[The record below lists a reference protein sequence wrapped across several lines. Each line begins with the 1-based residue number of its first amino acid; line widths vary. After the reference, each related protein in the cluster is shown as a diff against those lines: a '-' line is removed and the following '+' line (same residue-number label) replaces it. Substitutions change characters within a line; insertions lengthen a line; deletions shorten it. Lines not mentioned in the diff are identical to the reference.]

1 VAQPAVE
8 FAYTFP
14 VASRLAGQAD
24 RTLALATAEA
34 PGADPLLFRGQVR
47 EPVSFA
53 EALLTVGAVA
63 RARFSVPPA
72 MLGKILLLADP
83 VVTAA
88 DDRLRFEAF
97 SACASVYGRLD
108 LLPESVD
115 GVFHGSGTTNVDL
128 GADVRAALAGVTA
141 DARLDLEVGQDRL
154 AVEVDG
160 ERHDERRVALPD
172 RWVRGFSESQA
183 IMAGMT
189 RRFQADGAAFRRF
202 LRALPKGAKHAVH
215 VTARE
220 SDLAIG
226 HRPTEGGVPVLVT
239 DRLRLLERLAR
250 LTTGVEVFADDVGAS
265 AWTLTLPGSRFT
277 LAISTEA
284 WRGFSG
290 EGQLLESLAIPEDR
304 RIRARVASAI
314 AWRST
319 VSAEAL
325 ARELDVER
333 RVVDAALARLAVA
346 GTLGYDIADG
356 TYFVRRLP
364 FVNAGS
370 DGRQPRLRKAH
381 ELLDAGAVRLESRA
395 DDAVGIV
402 GWVTGR
408 SSEYRVRIDP
418 DGRAC
423 TCPWWGRHPGD
434 RGPCAHMLA
443 VQLAAA
449 AGREGRANVGQAE
462 AEPEAALP

>member
-1 VAQPAVE
+1 VAHTAVE
-8 FAYTFP
+8 FAYSFP
-14 VASRLAGQAD
+14 VGSRLEGQAD
-24 RTLALATAEA
+24 RTLALATAETR
-34 PGADPLLFRGQVR
+34 GTDPLLFRGQVR
-47 EPVSFA
+47 DPMAFA
-53 EALLTVGAVA
+53 DALLTVGAVA

-97 SACASVYGRLD
+97 SSCASVYGRLD
-108 LLPESVD
+108 LLPGSVD
-115 GVFHGSGTTNVDL
+115 GLFHGSGTTNVDL

-160 ERHDERRVALPD
+160 ERREERRVALPE
-172 RWVRGFSESQA
+172 RWVRGFSETQA

-189 RRFQADGAAFRRF
+189 RRLEGDGAAFRRF
-202 LRALPKGAKHAVH
+202 LRALPKGAKHAVY
-215 VTARE
+215 VTPRDG
-220 SDLAIG
+220 DLAVG
-226 HRPTEGGVPVLVT
+226 HRPVEGTVPVLVT
-239 DRLRLLERLAR
+239 DRLRLLERLAPW
-250 LTTGVEVFADDVGAS
+250 TTGVEIFVDDVGAS
-265 AWTLTLPGSRFT
+265 AWILTLPGSRFT

-290 EGQLLESLAIPEDR
+290 EGRLLESLAMREDR
-304 RIRARVASAI
+304 RVQARVASAI

-319 VSAEAL
+319 VSAGSL
-325 ARELDVER
+325 ADELDVEPI
-333 RVVDAALARLAVA
+333 VVDAALARLAVA
-346 GTLGYDIADG
+346 GELGFDIDDG

-364 FVNAGS
+364 FVKAGS
-370 DGRQPRLRKAH
+370 DRRQPRLRKAH
-381 ELLDAGAVRLESRA
+381 ELLDAGAVRLESRTENPTE
-395 DDAVGIV
+395 IV

-408 SSEYRVRIDP
+408 SSEYRVRIGP
-418 DGRAC
+418 GGRAC

-449 AGREGRANVGQAE
+449 REGPAE
-462 AEPEAALP
+462 ADRDAEPEAALP

>member
-1 VAQPAVE
+1 MAQPVVE
-8 FAYTFP
+8 FAYSFP
-14 VASRLAGQAD
+14 VASRLEGQAD
-24 RTLALATAEA
+24 RTLALATADTS
-34 PGADPLLFRGQVR
+34 GTDPLLFRGQVR
-47 EPVSFA
+47 EPIAFA

-97 SACASVYGRLD
+97 SSCASAYGRLD
-108 LLPESVD
+108 LLPGSVD
-115 GVFHGSGTTNVDL
+115 GVFYGSGTTNVDL

-141 DARLDLEVGQDRL
+141 DARLDLEVGQERL

-160 ERHDERRVALPD
+160 ARHDERRVDLPD
-172 RWVRGFSESQA
+172 RWVRGFSETQA

-189 RRFQADGAAFRRF
+189 RRFEADGAAFRRF
-202 LRALPKGAKHAVH
+202 LRALPKGAKHPIH
-215 VTARE
+215 VTAPGGE
-220 SDLAIG
+220 LAIG
-226 HRPTEGGVPVLVT
+226 HRPAEGAVPVLVA

-250 LTTGVEVFADDVGAS
+250 WTTGVEVYADDVGAS
-265 AWTLTLPGSRFT
+265 AWILTLPGSRFT

-290 EGQLLESLAIPEDR
+290 EGQLLESLAMPEDR
-304 RIRARVASAI
+304 RIQARIASAI

-319 VSAEAL
+319 VTATSL
-325 ARELDVER
+325 AGELEVGRDVVE
-333 RVVDAALARLAVA
+333 AALASLAV
-346 GTLGYDIADG
+346 GGQVGFDIADG

-364 FVNAGS
+364 FVHAGS
-370 DGRQPRLRKAH
+370 DRRQPRLRKAH
-381 ELLDAGAVRLESRA
+381 DLLDAGAVRLESRTEEPG
-395 DDAVGIV
+395 GIV

-408 SSEYRVRIDP
+408 SSEYRVRIGP
-418 DGRAC
+418 GGRAC

-443 VQLAAA
+443 VQLAAS
-449 AGREGRANVGQAE
+449 AGREGRA
-462 AEPEAALP
+462 EPEREAALP